1 MIFQMKANNFWL
13 KTAWQMRNK
22 TMLTKEQ
29 IGQEVIERRKS
40 LGLSRERMA
49 MMIGCTR
56 NQIESVEKASSNY
69 TIELYLKIINFLN
82 QNKTS

>member
-1 MIFQMKANNFWL
+1 MTNN
-13 KTAWQMRNK
+13 KNK
-22 TMLTKEQ
+22 TMLTKQQ
-29 IGQEVIERRKS
+29 IGQEVIMRRKA

-56 NQIESVEKASSNY
+56 NQIESVEKSSANY